1 MSKLDIKGPYLPYN
15 KDKEPISFYTSAEGI
30 YFNSDLDQTLS
41 RKVDSI
47 KQEVITY
54 ASKYLAGSK
63 GDSYGGCETKYAVL
77 PKDLGGLTQLSY
89 AKSLSESSWLD
100 TSPTADSTYPY
111 LWKRTRE
118 RITSADGS
126 LKLGSPVYEFCGAV
140 GETGVD
146 GNGREWV
153 FRRTAEDSEDSYTRS
168 KTKAKL
174 SQELTND
181 YTTNLSG
188 TYQNNDHV
196 PSGWDDDELEP
207 TANEPL
213 IWAASRTYNSTT
225 RTWRS
230 WGTPYLYNRRTL
242 DGTQTNVIYTV
253 MDNSTDT
260 IIDSQ
265 WEADK
270 AILIKSLTLKA
281 AAGVVQNFPSKG
293 ETNYQWR
300 DDLSGVDT
308 MAMVYQ
314 ATAYFVDEACTNIDT
329 PVRIT
334 GENGIGSDGADMEFA
349 YCSIDVL
356 DPDWTQDTYQ
366 MVQTNPEQHYNNT
379 SLAENLWVDSASNV
393 TFSSTNCYMYGRQRL
408 GQYTDAGHWYWKIN
422 GKKYGKGDDVDVE
435 VNITDTASAN
445 YLTFKAH
452 NFGWGNPYLFSR
464 WGVDGVDGDG
474 REQIYLRLSQTEFD
488 WLVET
493 MNWGEGSNGTWPQF
507 TEKTAGT
514 DTSANEYLPHT
525 TINGVEREWTD
536 DPTGVDEGNPYE
548 YTCIRTNSVVG
559 ADSKKY
565 YPSWDVDAHKP
576 TVWNNFNQSVSINF
590 YSNIGTI
597 IVKQTIE
604 GGTYTS
610 INDQTTIR
618 VRYTENSK
626 LIPCDSLKI
635 NDVAIT
641 AENYELLSIN
651 SNIVVNIH
659 KLNDL
664 GWNVEFVSC
673 KTPDVNL
680 VITGIVNNVAIGS
693 VTCSI
698 LKKPQDGAKGQDGKD
713 ISSVNVYYAL
723 GDTSTTQPADS
734 AFTHDTLDDVGF
746 TSTDAKKFLWSASKI
761 TYSDGTT
768 QFSGYASLGQ
778 CQNFTSGEE
787 QYAWTSNTT
796 APSQDSSAWQTTY
809 PSAQQGIYIWTRT
822 KLTWTNGKYSYTDA
836 KLSGYIAVN
845 GTNGTNGKD
854 GTKVSNVNSY
864 YVLSDSNTVMPSDD
878 TFKNSGQDTATS
890 LVIETNKDKYLWSGD
905 CTTYT
910 DKTTFWSGK
919 YCVGQCKEL
928 TSVTE
933 QYVTTTSNATPG
945 TSAGW
950 TDTYPQSLAQG
961 TYVWSRDKI
970 VWKNNNTTYSEAQ
983 FVAYVAKDGETPTSS
998 YYGGSGNFT
1007 ISATGPD
1014 LTFIY
1019 SSIISG
1025 DSVPDSVEFTFEGI
1039 TTSGGDLTFKAADAC
1054 AKKSSEYTIKFTGAP
1069 LNTSCKIESTN
1080 INVGSYTTPQTI
1092 SWGVCSSVKITYKLG
1107 TVVLY
1112 TDRVQRSGGD
1122 IKHLL
1127 VQNDEGKWELYSEKD
1142 QLSAI
1147 SQTANMVS
1155 SQVEATQAGN
1165 LIKDSVFATDTW
1177 KSYGS
1182 ASDITSSGANTLEQ
1196 SFGTVLTT
1204 TATVDPPL
1212 FISSGL
1218 TLSSYYTLSFYTKG
1232 KANIAFYNGSAAL
1245 AGDVTIYKVSN
1256 TAYEYFNSVAWDTG
1270 TTTANVSTIALS
1282 EAVWYKVEFTFTAA
1296 TDIRFTAGTI
1306 LARPMLNTGKYAI
1319 PWVQYGGPVSSQ
1331 IKQTADS
1338 ITTYV
1343 KNTTASLQTQIEQ
1356 SASGISLSTMKD
1368 NLKVAGIDIEAT
1380 GTDKWTDGSVTVT
1393 GNKFKIQN
1401 PSKETVLSCDSTS
1414 GNLNVVGD
1422 ITASS
1427 FLVSANAG
1435 TTLTTE
1441 GDWTM
1446 AITTWAKAKTLSNGT
1461 NSSISSD
1468 VTDDTP
1474 VFLVRQGASF
1484 FVLNPLSLGKGD
1496 RNNRSLQYLTPYTF
1510 IGSST
1515 QTIKVYFDS
1524 TLEIPETDYNL
1535 EGLPGTKT
1543 NPLYVDYKHDNTNLY
1558 SNTDIILPYDSNVW
1572 NKTYCPIVS
1581 CYQPSNFSYDFFQYY
1596 IQLSPNVVDCVE
1608 GVFNLYNSGGEIDT
1622 SNLTYKYLVPQQFTY
1637 TWSSTKG
1644 IKAERTPTFSWK
1656 NSISTL
1662 TERTGILPSLAFC
1675 NLGGY
1680 QAWDGNS
1687 YSQQFSCESKSQI
1700 LSYCSQGDATSFK
1713 TWVTT
1718 YLAKMFNEFMQEDNF
1733 CTSSDFTLVDNSPWI
1748 VISWSGDKFYQAE
1761 DTLIG
1766 TQALTTND
1774 QDSDYYQ
1781 LSFYNGTYYVASS

>member
-126 LKLGSPVYEFCGAV
+126 LKLGSPIYEFCGAV

-153 FRRTAEDSEDSYTRS
+153 FRRTAEDSEDTYTRS

-181 YTTNLSG
+181 YTTNQSG

-196 PSGWDDDELEP
+196 PSGWDDDEIEP

-225 RTWRS
+225 RTWRP

-253 MDNSTDT
+253 MENSTDT
-260 IIDSQ
+260 ITDSQ

-270 AILIKSLTLKA
+270 AILIKSLKLKA
-281 AAGVVQNFPSKG
+281 AAGVVQNFPNKG
-293 ETNYQWR
+293 ETIFQWR

-308 MAMVYQ
+308 MSMVYQ
-314 ATAYFVDEACTNIDT
+314 ATAYFVDESCTNIDT

-349 YCSIDVL
+349 YCAIDVL
-356 DPDWTQDTYQ
+356 DPDWTLDTYQ
-366 MVQTNPEQHYNNT
+366 MIQTNPEQHYNNT
-379 SLAENLWVDSASNV
+379 SIAENIWVDSASNV
-393 TFSSTNCYMYGRQRL
+393 TFSPTNCYMYGRQRL
-408 GQYTDAGHWYWKIN
+408 GQYTDADHWYWKVD

-548 YTCIRTNSVVG
+548 YTCIRTNNETG

-565 YPSWDVDAHKP
+565 YPSWDVDTHKP

-597 IVKQTIE
+597 IVNQTIE

-610 INDQTTIR
+610 INDQTTIQ

-626 LIPCDSLKI
+626 VIPCDSLKI

-641 AENYELLSIN
+641 KENYELLSIN
-651 SNIVVNIH
+651 NNIVVNIH

-664 GWNVEFVSC
+664 GWNVKFVSC

-878 TFKNSGQDTATS
+878 TFKNSGQDTADS
-890 LVIETNKDKYLWSGD
+890 LVVEANKNKYLWSGD

-910 DKTTFWSGK
+910 DSTTFWSGK

-961 TYVWSRDKI
+961 TYIWSRDKI

-1025 DSVPDSVEFTFEGI
+1025 DSVPDTVEFTFEGI
-1039 TTSGGDLTFKAADAC
+1039 TTSGGDLTFKATDAC
-1054 AKKSSEYTIKFTGAP
+1054 AKKTSDYTIKFTGSP

-1080 INVGSYTTPQTI
+1080 INTSSYTTPQTI

-1127 VQNDEGKWELYSEKD
+1127 VQNDDGTWELYSEKD

-1165 LIKDSVFATDTW
+1165 LIKDSVFATDAW
-1177 KSYGS
+1177 KSYGA

-1196 SFGTVLTT
+1196 SFDTILTT

-1212 FISSGL
+1212 IISSGL

-1232 KANIAFYNGSAAL
+1232 KATIAFYNGSVAL
-1245 AGDVTIYKVSN
+1245 TGDVTIYKVAN
-1256 TAYEYFNSVAWDTG
+1256 TAYEYFNSVAWGTG
-1270 TTTANVSTIALS
+1270 TTSAGVSTVVLS
-1282 EAVWYKVEFTFTAA
+1282 EDAWYKVEFTFTAA
-1296 TDIRFTAGTI
+1296 TDIRFTAGSV

-1319 PWVQYGGPVSSQ
+1319 PWVQYGGPVGSQ

-1338 ITTYV
+1338 ITAQVSSTV
-1343 KNTTASLQTQIEQ
+1343 QALETKITQ
-1356 SASGISLSTMKD
+1356 SASGISLSTMQK
-1368 NLKVAGIDIEAT
+1368 NLKVAGIDIEAEE
-1380 GTDKWTDGSVTVT
+1380 GTDGWNSGSVTVT

-1401 PSKETVLSCDSTS
+1401 PSNETVLSCSES

-1435 TTLTTE
+1435 SALTSE
-1441 GDWTM
+1441 GTWTM
-1446 AITTWAKAKTLSNGT
+1446 AITTWGNAQTLAGGSNS
-1461 NSSISSD
+1461 NISSD
-1468 VTDDTP
+1468 VTDNTP
-1474 VFLVRQGASF
+1474 VFLIRQGANF
-1484 FVLNPLSLGKGD
+1484 FVLNPLSLGKGA
-1496 RNNRSLQYLTPYTF
+1496 SSITYQYLKANYGDYDPQDIPLYYD
-1510 IGSST
+1510 SS
-1515 QTIKVYFDS
+1515 KS
-1524 TLEIPETDYNL
+1524 GE
-1535 EGLPGTKT
+1535 PGTSQ
-1543 NPLYVDYKHDNTNLY
+1543 NPLYSDVKLTTKAKV
-1558 SNTDIILPYDSNVW
+1558 SNILCVSDSE
-1572 NKTYCPIVS
+1572 
-1581 CYQPSNFSYDFFQYY
+1581 PSSEWYAYAY
-1596 IQLSPNVVDCVE
+1596 IQDTANISGAKICIGSVQKVQTQAVTN
-1608 GVFNLYNSGGEIDT
+1608 GVIST
-1622 SNLTYKYLVPQQFTY
+1622 SSAIYTMPQATC
-1637 TWSSTKG
+1637 TSTK
-1644 IKAERTPTFSWK
+1644 KHP
-1656 NSISTL
+1656 
-1662 TERTGILPSLAFC
+1662 
-1675 NLGGY
+1675 Y
-1680 QAWDGNS
+1680 
-1687 YSQQFSCESKSQI
+1687 
-1700 LSYCSQGDATSFK
+1700 
-1713 TWVTT
+1713 
-1718 YLAKMFNEFMQEDNF
+1718 
-1733 CTSSDFTLVDNSPWI
+1733 
-1748 VISWSGDKFYQAE
+1748 
-1761 DTLIG
+1761 
-1766 TQALTTND
+1766 
-1774 QDSDYYQ
+1774 
-1781 LSFYNGTYYVASS
+1781 YNGTTYETTQREISRTGMYFTTSAPSTEDIYTVSADTYTKYSMYDDIKDSNSMSGISGKEFIAYTANTYNTVDNCFKYRYPEWMTFLTNFSLMGYSGSTNVSNYDITVEGTTGEIKLYITKTPSDSYVYLYKGKSVKVG